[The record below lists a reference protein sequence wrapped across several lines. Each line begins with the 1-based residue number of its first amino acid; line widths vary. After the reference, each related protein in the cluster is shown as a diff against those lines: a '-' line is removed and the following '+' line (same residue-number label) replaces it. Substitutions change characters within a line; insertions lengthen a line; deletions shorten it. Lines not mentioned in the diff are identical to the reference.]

1 MSTPEPPAPPEPEP
15 PPPPVAA
22 GERIDDGK
30 GRIFPC
36 EGCGADLVFHIG
48 QQRLKCPYCG
58 FEKDLTLDEDR
69 VIEEQD
75 FQAMLEVIR
84 QRRLEQRARQEK
96 EPQQKDASDVPDAHE
111 VRCSACGAT
120 VLFQGT
126 LISSDCPYC
135 GSPLQRDDIRDAE
148 QVIPFDGVL
157 PFLIDRSTAKTRLR
171 DWIRSRWFAPNAFRK
186 LQIEATFE
194 GVYLPY
200 WTYDSLTF
208 TRYVGERGEH
218 YYVTV
223 GSGKNRRTERRTRWY
238 PAHGAFQ
245 RFFDDV
251 LVPASTDLRR
261 DYLDHLEPWPL
272 DKCLPFT
279 QEALAGFYARAYN
292 VELDQGFL
300 RAKERIDAALEH
312 DVRQRIGGDEQRVH
326 SIQTQYDAITFK
338 LLLLPV
344 WMLVYRF
351 RAKPYQVLVN
361 AGTGEVFGERPYSWI
376 KIGLAIVAAAAAIA
390 GIYFI
395 ARAAG

>member
-1 MSTPEPPAPPEPEP
+1 MSIPEPPAPQDPPEPVP
-15 PPPPVAA
+15 APSPVA
-22 GERIDDGK
+22 GEQVDDGK

-58 FEKDLTLDEDR
+58 FEKEMQLDEDR

-75 FQAMLEVIR
+75 FHAMLEVLR
-84 QRRLEQRARQEK
+84 MRREKRSQEDDR
-96 EPQQKDASDVPDAHE
+96 DASVEDAHE
-111 VRCSACGAT
+111 VRCAACGAT

-148 QVIPFDGVL
+148 RMISFDAVL
-157 PFLIDRSTAKTRLR
+157 PFLVDRPQAKQRLL
-171 DWIRSRWFAPNAFRK
+171 DWIRSRWFAPNAFHK
-186 LQIEATFE
+186 LRVDASFE
-194 GVYLPY
+194 GIYLPY

-208 TRYVGERGEH
+208 TKYSGQRGEH

-223 GSGKNRRTERRTRWY
+223 VSGKNRRRERRTRWY

-251 LVPASTDLRR
+251 LVPAATGLRR

-272 DKCLPFT
+272 NQCIPFT
-279 QEALAGFYARAYN
+279 QEALAGFYARAYD

-300 RAKERIDAALEH
+300 LAKNRIDRALER
-312 DVRQRIGGDEQRVH
+312 DVRRRIGGDEQRVH
-326 SIQTQYDAITFK
+326 SIETKYDAITYK
-338 LLLLPV
+338 LILLPV

-351 RAKPYQVLVN
+351 RDKPYQVLVN
-361 AGTGEVFGERPYSWI
+361 AGTGEVFGERPYSWV
-376 KIGLAIVAAAAAIA
+376 KIGLAVAAAAIA
-390 GIYFI
+390 
-395 ARAAG
+395 AAVGVYLVSR